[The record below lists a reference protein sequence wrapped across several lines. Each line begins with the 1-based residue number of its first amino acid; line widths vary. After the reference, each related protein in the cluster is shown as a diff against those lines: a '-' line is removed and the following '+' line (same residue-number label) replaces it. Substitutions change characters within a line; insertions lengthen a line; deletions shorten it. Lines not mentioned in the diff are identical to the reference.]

1 MSFVHSTR
9 RCLLTRGRDLAQFIY
24 NGMVLRCCPPLAN
37 AIYERLP
44 HHWLRY
50 LLGHGVIGR
59 TNATFDW
66 EITLKNGK
74 SLKIAVNPND
84 RFSVG
89 CAFEYKAHDA
99 GLKRTQEFFLDRCG
113 EHTVYLDIG
122 ANVGVS
128 SIYALSA
135 GKLCWLFEPN
145 TELHTFG
152 KSLFAQ
158 NAFTQARW
166 EAVALSDHAGEAR
179 FFVSRSSFLSSFDR
193 AHAEREGDAVEIV
206 VPMRTLDSYLPEL
219 RATTDE
225 VLVKIDV
232 EGHEL
237 PVLNGAKELLAAY
250 RPVVMI
256 ELLREP
262 TARRAAWDWLQA
274 NNYAGYGIFDE
285 SVLHLQGLAT
295 AEALVAFDDINFV
308 CLPVEHRLRGELEQH
323 TVQSQH
329 H

>member
-1 MSFVHSTR
+1 M
-9 RCLLTRGRDLAQFIY
+9 RGRNLARSLY
-24 NGMVLRCCPPLAN
+24 NEVVLRCSPALAN

-44 HHWLRY
+44 HKWLCY

-59 TNATFDW
+59 TNAVFNW
-66 EITLKNGK
+66 AITLANGEP
-74 SLKIAVNPND
+74 LKIAVNPDD

-113 EHTVYLDIG
+113 ERTVYLDIG

-135 GKLCWLFEPN
+135 GKACWLFEPN
-145 TELHTFG
+145 KELHAFG

-158 NAFTQARW
+158 NAFTHARW
-166 EAVALSDHAGEAR
+166 EAVALSDHAGEER

-193 AHAEREGDAVEIV
+193 DHAEREGAAVEIV
-206 VPMRTLDSYLPEL
+206 VPMKTLDSYLPEL
-219 RATTDE
+219 QAMSDE

-232 EGHEL
+232 EGHEM

-256 ELLREP
+256 ELLGEP
-262 TARRAAWDWLQA
+262 AARREAWAWFHA
-274 NNYAGYGIFDE
+274 INYAGYGIFDE
-285 SVLHLQGLAT
+285 PVLRLQGLAL
-295 AEALVAFDDINFV
+295 AETLVSFGGINFV
-308 CLPVEHRLRGELEQH
+308 FVPVEHRLRGELEQH
-323 TVQSQH
+323 MIQS
-329 H
+329 

>member
-1 MSFVHSTR
+1 M
-9 RCLLTRGRDLAQFIY
+9 LLLGRDVARFIY
-24 NGMVLRCCPPLAN
+24 NDVVLRLSPALAN

-44 HHWLRY
+44 LKWLRY

-59 TNATFDW
+59 TDASFDW
-66 EITLKNGK
+66 CLTLSNGK
-74 SLKIAVNPND
+74 PLKLAVNPDD

-113 EHTVYLDIG
+113 ERAVYLDIG

-135 GKLCWLFEPN
+135 GKTCWLFEPN
-145 TELHTFG
+145 TALHTFG
-152 KSLFAQ
+152 QSLFAQ
-158 NAFTQARW
+158 NAFTKARW

-193 AHAEREGDAVEIV
+193 AHAEREGAAVEIV
-206 VPMRTLDSYLPEL
+206 VPMRTLDSYLPALQES
-219 RATTDE
+219 TDE

-232 EGHEL
+232 EGHEM
-237 PVLNGAKELLAAY
+237 PVLNGAKELLRAY

-256 ELLREP
+256 ELLHESA
-262 TARRAAWDWLQA
+262 ARREAWAWFHA
-274 NNYAGYGIFDE
+274 INYAGFGIFDE
-285 SVLHLQGLAT
+285 PLLHLQSLASP
-295 AEALVAFDDINFV
+295 EALVAFGDINFV
-308 CLPVEHRLRGELEQH
+308 FVPVEHRLRGELEQCMIP
-323 TVQSQH
+323 S
-329 H
+329 